1 LTRAS
6 HFSHHLPKAMVLL
19 RPAVLLFSILA
30 SSLAGFAQTGKMPAT
45 VTFTFDFPGSIP
57 ERYSLQITESGD
69 ARYESGG
76 MMDPRSE
83 ADEPFAFE
91 FKMSPANRARVF
103 ELAAKA
109 GYFEGN
115 LNYTKGRMAN
125 TGAKTLSYRDGARNH
140 SATYNYSTNVAVQQL
155 TQLCQ
160 NISATLEFE
169 RRLEYLYRY
178 QKLALDEELKRMEQM
193 SKENSL
199 AELQAIAPMLRRIA
213 ADQSVINV
221 VRLRA
226 QRLVGR
232 AENEAGS

>member
-1 LTRAS
+1 
-6 HFSHHLPKAMVLL
+6 MVP
-19 RPAVLLFSILA
+19 RCAIILLFLSTVAAVAICQA
-30 SSLAGFAQTGKMPAT
+30 ESANSPAT
-45 VTFTFDFPGSIP
+45 VTFAFSFPGSIP
-57 ERYSLQITESGD
+57 ERYTLQISESGE
-69 ARYESGG
+69 AHYESGG
-76 MMDPRSE
+76 KMDPNSDT
-83 ADEPFAFE
+83 DEPFTFAFRI
-91 FKMSPANRARVF
+91 SPGNRARVF

-125 TGAKTLSYRDGARNH
+125 TGAKTLTYRDAGRSH
-140 SATYNYSTNVAVQQL
+140 SATYNYSANVAVQQL

-193 SKENSL
+193 AKDNNL
-199 AELQAIAPMLRRIA
+199 AELQAIAPLLRKIA
-213 ADQSVINV
+213 ADPSVINV

-226 QRLVGR
+226 QRLAGR
-232 AENEAGS
+232 AESAAGS

>member
-1 LTRAS
+1 MDCLLSHDELT
-6 HFSHHLPKAMVLL
+6 AMVPLRAVILL
-19 RPAVLLFSILA
+19 LLAVFPGA
-30 SSLAGFAQTGKMPAT
+30 RSSLAESAASPAT
-45 VTFTFDFPGSIP
+45 VTFDFNFPGSIP
-57 ERYSLQITESGD
+57 ERYTLQISESGD
-69 ARYESGG
+69 AHYQSGG
-76 MMDPRSE
+76 KMDPNSD
-83 ADEPFAFE
+83 AAEPFTFD

-103 ELAAKA
+103 ELAARA

-115 LNYTKGRMAN
+115 LNYSKGRMAN
-125 TGAKTLSYRDGARNH
+125 TGAKTLTYRDAARNY

-193 SKENSL
+193 SKDNSL
-199 AELQAIAPMLRRIA
+199 AELQAIAPLLRKIA

-226 QRLVGR
+226 QRLAGK
-232 AENEAGS
+232 AESAAGS